1 MKWTYNFRIQ
11 EVTEEI
17 LKPVYFKPDIE
28 IEQTKEDY
36 INGIDTVLS
45 YTFEML
51 NSKNYRIRKAG

>member
-51 NSKNYRIRKAG
+51 NSKKL